1 MAVAVVVVAVGGVR
15 VGVAES
21 DAFRVVGP
29 RRSWEVGSCSCHL
42 FVGLLDKDWSVEGEE
57 EGIRD
62 FEGEEGAEE
71 GVTGERCER
80 DEDEEGQRRCG

>member
-1 MAVAVVVVAVGGVR
+1 MCHGGEKAVAAVAAAAGGER

-42 FVGLLDKDWSVEGEE
+42 LLSDEKKKEKGISNVKRMAEG
-57 EGIRD
+57 RMR
-62 FEGEEGAEE
+62 
-71 GVTGERCER
+71 TW
-80 DEDEEGQRRCG
+80 